1 MSSSIYEDLGNWAAS
16 RASSA
21 DGFIQQAIKNFYP
34 KVVNDPRLK
43 HFFDGANLDSLKRHQ
58 IAFMSGLFSG
68 KEAGGFTSQQIYE
81 IHSRLILD
89 KGLRDMT
96 EAFGGLP
103 DLPRHDWTSC
113 PEPLGTQDQVRQHPL
128 R

>member
-21 DGFIQQAIKNFYP
+21 DGFIQQTIENFYP

-43 HFFDGANLDSLKRHQ
+43 HFFDGANLDALKRHQ
-58 IAFMSGLFSG
+58 AAFMGGIFSG

-81 IHSRLILD
+81 IHSRLVLD
-89 KGLRDMT
+89 KGLKDIHFDHFV
-96 EAFGGLP
+96 ELFIL
-103 DLPRHDWTSC
+103 
-113 PEPLGTQDQVRQHPL
+113 
-128 R
+128 